1 MSFAIFNSYHKR
13 CLRKVHSY
21 YHFTCYRPMLFVKAT
36 QRNILA
42 SLTSRPLH
50 LHFNFQAVCYI
61 LSSPSLHLSHHT
73 FPSRLLHSVHV
84 LLYQLASGT

>member
-1 MSFAIFNSYHKR
+1 MLFAMFDRYRKR
-13 CLRKVHSY
+13 SLAKAHSY
-21 YHFTCYRPMLFVKAT
+21 YHFTCCRPMYSVKAK

-61 LSSPSLHLSHHT
+61 LSRPSLQLSHHAT
-73 FPSRLLHSVHV
+73 PSVCFIRFMCSFT
-84 LLYQLASGT
+84 S